1 VAGWRRH
8 QGVVH
13 AEYGPMT
20 NELGVKCMHRVL
32 ALTIVVL
39 CATPA
44 VCEPLPQPRTDF
56 EASSK
61 GPAGTTFVYRH
72 HDGKLRVDVS
82 VPSAQV
88 AATSL
93 VDISGRKVVAMIGP
107 ATSAVA
113 VELDL
118 NEAQFGLPPG
128 RLDAKRIGATSV
140 AGEPCNLWEVTHP
153 PSRSATRAALPS
165 ATIACITPDGIP
177 LRTETVTNGTRQ
189 VVMEATTVT
198 RAVQDPNLFVVPPGT
213 KIMKA
218 PAAMQGLLGAFSGD
232 HGLKP

>member
-1 VAGWRRH
+1 M
-8 QGVVH
+8 Q
-13 AEYGPMT
+13 
-20 NELGVKCMHRVL
+20 RVL

-44 VCEPLPQPRTDF
+44 ISEPLPQPRTDF

-72 HDGKLRVDVS
+72 HEVKLRVDMT
-82 VPSAQV
+82 VPGAQM

-93 VDISGRKVVAMIGP
+93 VDISGRKVVAMVGP
-107 ATSAVA
+107 ATSGVA

-118 NEAQFGLPPG
+118 NEAEFGLLPG
-128 RLDAKRIGATSV
+128 LLDAKRVGAATV
-140 AGEPCNLWEVTHP
+140 AGEPCNLWEVTYP

-165 ATIACITPDGIP
+165 ASIACITPDGIP
-177 LRTETVTNGTRQ
+177 LRTETIINGKHQ
-189 VVMEATTVT
+189 VVMEATAAARV
-198 RAVQDPNLFVVPPGT
+198 AQDPNLFVVPPGT

-218 PAAMQGLLGAFSGD
+218 PAAMQGLLGAFSGN

>member
-1 VAGWRRH
+1 
-8 QGVVH
+8 
-13 AEYGPMT
+13 
-20 NELGVKCMHRVL
+20 MHRVL
-32 ALTIVVL
+32 ALAIVVL

-72 HDGKLRVDVS
+72 HEGKLRVDVT

-93 VDISGRKVVAMIGP
+93 VDISGRKVVAMVGP
-107 ATSAVA
+107 PTSGVA

-118 NEAQFGLPPG
+118 NEAEFGLPPG
-128 RLDAKRIGATSV
+128 LLDAKRIGATSV

-153 PSRSATRAALPS
+153 PPRSPTRTALPS

-177 LRTETVTNGTRQ
+177 LRTETVTNKARQ
-189 VVMEATTVT
+189 VVMEATAVT
-198 RAVQDPNLFVVPPGT
+198 RTAQDPNLFVVPPGT

-218 PAAMQGLLGAFSGD
+218 PAAMQGLLGAFSGKN
-232 HGLKP
+232 GLKP

>member
-1 VAGWRRH
+1 
-8 QGVVH
+8 
-13 AEYGPMT
+13 MT
-20 NELGVKCMHRVL
+20 NELGVKCMQRVL

-44 VCEPLPQPRTDF
+44 LSEPLPQPRTDF

-72 HDGKLRVDVS
+72 HEGKLRVDMK

-93 VDISGRKVVAMIGP
+93 VDIAGRKVVAMVGP
-107 ATSAVA
+107 ATSGVA

-118 NEAQFGLPPG
+118 NEAEFGLLPG
-128 RLDAKRIGATSV
+128 LLDAKRVGATTV
-140 AGEPCNLWEVTHP
+140 AGEPCNLWEVTYP

-165 ATIACITPDGIP
+165 ASIACITPDGIP
-177 LRTETVTNGTRQ
+177 MRTETVTKGTHQ
-189 VVMEATTVT
+189 VVMEAMTVT
-198 RAVQDPNLFVVPPGT
+198 RVAQDPNLFVVPPGT

-218 PAAMQGLLGAFSGD
+218 PAAMQGLLGAFSGN

>member
-1 VAGWRRH
+1 
-8 QGVVH
+8 
-13 AEYGPMT
+13 MT
-20 NELGVKCMHRVL
+20 NELGVKCMQRVL

-44 VCEPLPQPRTDF
+44 ISEPLPQPRTDF

-72 HDGKLRVDVS
+72 HEGKLRVDMK

-93 VDISGRKVVAMIGP
+93 VDIAGRKVVAMVGP
-107 ATSAVA
+107 ATSGVA

-118 NEAQFGLPPG
+118 NEAEFGLLPG
-128 RLDAKRIGATSV
+128 LLDAKRVGATTV
-140 AGEPCNLWEVTHP
+140 AGEPCYLWEVTYP

-165 ATIACITPDGIP
+165 ASIACITPDGIP
-177 LRTETVTNGTRQ
+177 MRTETVTKGTHQ
-189 VVMEATTVT
+189 VVMEAMTVT
-198 RAVQDPNLFVVPPGT
+198 RVAQDPNLFVVPPGT

-218 PAAMQGLLGAFSGD
+218 PAAMQGLLGAFSGS

>member
-1 VAGWRRH
+1 
-8 QGVVH
+8 
-13 AEYGPMT
+13 MT

-44 VCEPLPQPRTDF
+44 VSEPLPQPRTDF

-72 HDGKLRVDVS
+72 HDGKLRVDMR

-93 VDISGRKVVAMIGP
+93 VDISGHKVVAIMGP
-107 ATSAVA
+107 ATSGVA

-118 NEAQFGLPPG
+118 NEAEFGLPPG
-128 RLDAKRIGATSV
+128 LLDAKRIGATSV
-140 AGEPCNLWEVTHP
+140 AGEPCNLWEVTYP
-153 PSRSATRAALPS
+153 PSRSATRAGLPS

-177 LRTETVTNGTRQ
+177 LRTETVTNSTRQ

-198 RAVQDPNLFVVPPGT
+198 RAAQDPNLFVVPPGT

-218 PAAMQGLLGAFSGD
+218 PAAMQGLLGAFSGN

>member
-1 VAGWRRH
+1 M
-8 QGVVH
+8 Q
-13 AEYGPMT
+13 
-20 NELGVKCMHRVL
+20 RVL

-44 VCEPLPQPRTDF
+44 ISEPLPQPRTDF

-61 GPAGTTFVYRH
+61 GLAGTTFVYRH
-72 HDGKLRVDVS
+72 HEGKLRVDMK
-82 VPSAQV
+82 VPSAQM

-93 VDISGRKVVAMIGP
+93 VDISGRKVVAMVGP
-107 ATSAVA
+107 ATSGVA

-118 NEAQFGLPPG
+118 NEAEFGLLPG
-128 RLDAKRIGATSV
+128 LLDAKRVGAATV
-140 AGEPCNLWEVTHP
+140 AGEPCNLWEVTYP

-165 ATIACITPDGIP
+165 ASIACITPDGIP
-177 LRTETVTNGTRQ
+177 LRTETIINGKHQ
-189 VVMEATTVT
+189 VVMEATAAARV
-198 RAVQDPNLFVVPPGT
+198 AQDPNLFVVPPGT

-218 PAAMQGLLGAFSGD
+218 PAAMQGLLGAFSGN

>member
-1 VAGWRRH
+1 M
-8 QGVVH
+8 Q
-13 AEYGPMT
+13 
-20 NELGVKCMHRVL
+20 RVL

-44 VCEPLPQPRTDF
+44 ISEPLPQPRTDF

-72 HDGKLRVDVS
+72 HEGKLRVDMK
-82 VPSAQV
+82 VPSAQM

-107 ATSAVA
+107 ATSGVA

-118 NEAQFGLPPG
+118 NEAEFGLLPG
-128 RLDAKRIGATSV
+128 LLDAKRVGAATV

-153 PSRSATRAALPS
+153 PSRSANRRLSPS
-165 ATIACITPDGIP
+165 SNRSPCSSWGK
-177 LRTETVTNGTRQ
+177 RTCGPRWCCSS
-189 VVMEATTVT
+189 MCSA
-198 RAVQDPNLFVVPPGT
+198 RLCRSMFRSCCGR
-213 KIMKA
+213 
-218 PAAMQGLLGAFSGD
+218 
-232 HGLKP
+232 

>member
-1 VAGWRRH
+1 M
-8 QGVVH
+8 Q
-13 AEYGPMT
+13 
-20 NELGVKCMHRVL
+20 RVL

-44 VCEPLPQPRTDF
+44 ISEPLPQPRTDF

-61 GPAGTTFVYRH
+61 GLAGTTFIYRH
-72 HDGKLRVDVS
+72 HEGKLRVDMK
-82 VPSAQV
+82 VPSAQM

-93 VDISGRKVVAMIGP
+93 VDISGRKVVGIVGP
-107 ATSAVA
+107 PTSGIA

-118 NEAQFGLPPG
+118 NEAAFGLPPG
-128 RLDAKRIGATSV
+128 LVDAKRIGAMSV

-153 PSRSATRAALPS
+153 SSRAPTRTALPS
-165 ATIACITPDGIP
+165 ATISCITPDGIP
-177 LRTETVTNGTRQ
+177 LRTETVTNGAHQ
-189 VVMEATTVT
+189 VIMEATTVT
-198 RAVQDPNLFVVPPGT
+198 RTAQDPNLFVVPPGT

-232 HGLKP
+232 RGAKP